1 MTTSI
6 ACSSITQEEEAHIQ
20 ADFEALLKGYARTRN
35 GDKADLIRKVF
46 QFARKAHG
54 DSRRLSGEP
63 YICHP
68 LAVARIVCD
77 DIGLGSTSISGAL
90 LHDVVKN
97 TDTTFE
103 DIETEFGER
112 ITNLVRGL
120 TNISGGNLRFVTEDT
135 CDEKHPAL
143 KNPQEQAENFRNL
156 LLTISEDVR
165 VILVKIADRLHNM
178 RTLEALA
185 PIKQRRIAGETLYLY
200 APLAYRLGLF
210 NIKQELEDLSLRY
223 EHPDEYAD
231 LKRKLQESE
240 ESRQRIFTTFSAP
253 IVSMLDDLGLKY
265 SFKYRMKSVYS
276 IWRKM
281 KTKQIAFEEVYD
293 LFAARIVFQPENE
306 KTEKT
311 DCWRIYTA
319 ITSIY
324 KLHPDRIRD
333 WISRP
338 KSNGYEALHVTVM
351 GPDGNWIE
359 IQIRSE
365 RMNEIAEKGLAA
377 HWKYKRGKQVT
388 EGDNELDKWV
398 KSIKEILDNPAPNAL
413 DFLDTI
419 NLNLLSTEIYVFTP
433 QGDLQEL
440 PKGATALDF
449 AFALH
454 THIGLRAE
462 GARINHRL
470 APLNTVLNSGQQ
482 VEILT
487 ADTEKVREEWRGW
500 VTTAKARSRIQSF
513 LNHQRQIVIDR
524 GENLLKEY
532 LESNGLQL
540 DNPTIVTLLNYYK
553 LQKWDDL
560 FIRFGRGELQITE
573 QIKKLVRL
581 PKRYDVFRFFSLGK
595 SSRKKLADA
604 PARETASVPEYTG
617 TTDAPTSQPEESTNA
632 LAMLMNS
639 VISSGKSK
647 KKKKNSQPAIDGTT
661 MPAEA
666 KSSTLELAGID
677 DRGVLNV
684 ITKVISE
691 TITANIINVHLE
703 CKDGVFKGYLTID
716 THDAR
721 EVQKLCDALKKVHE
735 IERAVKIS

>member
-1 MTTSI
+1 MTTSHTLT
-6 ACSSITQEEEAHIQ
+6 AITPEEETQIQ
-20 ADFEALLKGYARTRN
+20 AEFEALLKGYARTRN
-35 GDKADLIRKVF
+35 GDKADLIRRVF

-68 LAVARIVCD
+68 LAVARIVCN
-77 DIGLGSTSISGAL
+77 DIGMGSTSISGAL

-103 DIETEFGER
+103 DIEAEFGER
-112 ITNLVRGL
+112 ISKLVRGL

-165 VILVKIADRLHNM
+165 VILIKIADRLHNM
-178 RTLEALA
+178 RTLEALT

-240 ESRQRIFTTFSAP
+240 EARQRIFTTFSAP

-265 SFKYRMKSVYS
+265 SFKSRMKSIYS

-281 KTKQIAFEEVYD
+281 KTKQIAFEEIYD
-293 LFAARIVFQPENE
+293 LFAARIVFQPESE
-306 KTEKT
+306 KTEKS

-388 EGDNELDKWV
+388 GGDNELDKWV
-398 KSIKEILDNPAPNAL
+398 KNIKEILDNPAPNAL

-462 GARINHRL
+462 GARINHQL
-470 APLNTVLNSGQQ
+470 APINTVLTSGQQ

-487 ADTEKVREEWRGW
+487 ADTNKVREEWRGW

-513 LNHQRQIVIDR
+513 LNHQRQNIIDR
-524 GENLLKEY
+524 GQHLLKEY
-532 LESNGLQL
+532 LETNGLLL

-553 LQKWDDL
+553 LQKWDEL
-560 FIRFGRGELQITE
+560 FFRFGNGDLEISE
-573 QIKKLVRL
+573 QIKKLVK
-581 PKRYDVFRFFSLGK
+581 PKKSTSFFNLFSLGK
-595 SSRKKLADA
+595 SGRKKQAK
-604 PARETASVPEYTG
+604 TA
-617 TTDAPTSQPEESTNA
+617 AATSASTNENAATQEQQSPQPEESSSA
-632 LAMLMNS
+632 LASLMSS

-647 KKKKNSQPAIDGTT
+647 KRKKNARQAADGILPAGPKSATIELTGIDG
-661 MPAEA
+661 
-666 KSSTLELAGID
+666 
-677 DRGVLNV
+677 RGLLNI

-691 TITANIINVHLE
+691 TITANIINVHLG
-703 CKDGVFKGYLTID
+703 CKDGLFKGYLTID
-716 THDAR
+716 TNEEK
-721 EVQKLCDALKKVHE
+721 EVRKLCAALKEIHE
-735 IERAVKIS
+735 IERAVQIS

>member
-1 MTTSI
+1 MTTSHPLT
-6 ACSSITQEEEAHIQ
+6 AITPEEETQIQ
-20 ADFEALLKGYARTRN
+20 AEFEALLKGYARTRN

-68 LAVARIVCD
+68 LAVARIVCN
-77 DIGLGSTSISGAL
+77 DIGMGSTSISGAL

-103 DIETEFGER
+103 DIEAEFGER
-112 ITNLVRGL
+112 ISNLVRGL

-165 VILVKIADRLHNM
+165 VILIKIADRLHNM
-178 RTLEALA
+178 RTLEALT

-240 ESRQRIFTTFSAP
+240 EARQRIFTTFSAP

-265 SFKYRMKSVYS
+265 SFKYRMKSIYS

-281 KTKQIAFEEVYD
+281 KMKQIAFEEIYD
-293 LFAARIVFQPENE
+293 LFAARIVFQPESE

-319 ITSIY
+319 ITSVY

-388 EGDNELDKWV
+388 GGDNELDKWV
-398 KSIKEILDNPAPNAL
+398 KNIKEILDNPAPNAL

-433 QGDLQEL
+433 KGDLQEL

-462 GARINHRL
+462 GARINHQL
-470 APLNTVLNSGQQ
+470 APINTVLTSGQQ

-513 LNHQRQIVIDR
+513 LNHQRQNIIDR
-524 GENLLKEY
+524 GQDLLKEY
-532 LESNGLQL
+532 LETNGLQL

-553 LQKWDDL
+553 LQKWDEL
-560 FIRFGRGELQITE
+560 FFRFGNGDLVISD
-573 QIKKLVRL
+573 QIKKLVK
-581 PKRYDVFRFFSLGK
+581 PKKSTSFFNLFSLGK
-595 SSRKKLADA
+595 SGRKKQAKTNTVTSASTNEDA
-604 PARETASVPEYTG
+604 AAQKQQPPR
-617 TTDAPTSQPEESTNA
+617 PEESSGA
-632 LAMLMNS
+632 LASLMNS

-647 KKKKNSQPAIDGTT
+647 KRKKNARQAADGILPAGPKSATIELTGIDG
-661 MPAEA
+661 
-666 KSSTLELAGID
+666 KGL
-677 DRGVLNV
+677 LNI

-691 TITANIINVHLE
+691 TITANIINVHLG
-703 CKDGVFKGYLTID
+703 CKDGLFKGYLTID
-716 THDAR
+716 TNDEK
-721 EVQKLCDALKKVHE
+721 EVRKLCAALKEIHE
-735 IERAVKIS
+735 IERAVQIS

>member
-1 MTTSI
+1 MTTSHTLT
-6 ACSSITQEEEAHIQ
+6 AITPEEETQIQ
-20 ADFEALLKGYARTRN
+20 AEFEALLKEYARTRN
-35 GDKADLIRKVF
+35 GDKADLIRRVF
-46 QFARKAHG
+46 QFARKAYG

-68 LAVARIVCD
+68 LAVARIVCN
-77 DIGLGSTSISGAL
+77 DIGMGSTSISGAL
-90 LHDVVKN
+90 LHNVVKN

-112 ITNLVRGL
+112 ISNLVRGL

-165 VILVKIADRLHNM
+165 VILIKIADRLHNM
-178 RTLEALA
+178 RTLEALT

-223 EHPDEYAD
+223 EHPDEYTD

-240 ESRQRIFTTFSAP
+240 EGRQRIFTTFSAP

-265 SFKYRMKSVYS
+265 SFKYRMKSIYS

-281 KTKQIAFEEVYD
+281 KTKQIAFEEIYD
-293 LFAARIVFQPENE
+293 LFAARIVFHPESE

-377 HWKYKRGKQVT
+377 HWKYKQGRQVT
-388 EGDNELDKWV
+388 GGNNELDKWV
-398 KSIKEILDNPAPNAL
+398 KNIKEILDNPAPNAL

-440 PKGATALDF
+440 PKGATALDL

-470 APLNTVLNSGQQ
+470 APINTVLTSGQQ

-487 ADTEKVREEWRGW
+487 ADTEKVHEEWRGW

-513 LNHQRQIVIDR
+513 LNHQRQNIIDR
-524 GENLLKEY
+524 GQHLLKEY
-532 LESNGLQL
+532 LETNGLQL

-553 LQKWDDL
+553 LQKWDEL
-560 FIRFGRGELQITE
+560 FFRFGNGDLEISE
-573 QIKKLVRL
+573 QIKKLVK
-581 PKRYDVFRFFSLGK
+581 PKKSTSFFNLFALGK
-595 SSRKKLADA
+595 SGRKKQAKTTA
-604 PARETASVPEYTG
+604 ATTASTNEDSATQKQQTP
-617 TTDAPTSQPEESTNA
+617 QPEESSSA
-632 LAMLMNS
+632 LASLMSS

-647 KKKKNSQPAIDGTT
+647 KRKKNARQTADGILPTGPKSATIELTGIDG
-661 MPAEA
+661 
-666 KSSTLELAGID
+666 
-677 DRGVLNV
+677 RGLLNI
-684 ITKVISE
+684 ITKMISE
-691 TITANIINVHLE
+691 TITANIINVHLG
-703 CKDGVFKGYLTID
+703 CKDGLFKGYLTID
-716 THDAR
+716 TNEEK
-721 EVQKLCDALKKVHE
+721 EVRKLCAALKEIHG
-735 IERAVKIS
+735 IERAVQIS

>member
-1 MTTSI
+1 MTTSHPLT
-6 ACSSITQEEEAHIQ
+6 AITPEEETLIQ
-20 ADFEALLKGYARTRN
+20 AEFEALLKGYARTRN

-68 LAVARIVCD
+68 LAVARIVCN
-77 DIGLGSTSISGAL
+77 DIGMGSTSISGAL

-103 DIETEFGER
+103 DIEAEFGER
-112 ITNLVRGL
+112 ISNLVRGL

-165 VILVKIADRLHNM
+165 VILIKIADRLHNM
-178 RTLEALA
+178 RTLEALT
-185 PIKQRRIAGETLYLY
+185 PMKQRRIAGETLYLY

-240 ESRQRIFTTFSAP
+240 EARQRIFTTFSAP

-265 SFKYRMKSVYS
+265 SFKYRMKSIYS

-281 KTKQIAFEEVYD
+281 KTKQIAFEEIYD
-293 LFAARIVFQPENE
+293 LFAARIVFQPESE

-319 ITSIY
+319 ITSVY

-377 HWKYKRGKQVT
+377 HWKYKRGKQIT
-388 EGDNELDKWV
+388 GGDNELDKWV
-398 KSIKEILDNPAPNAL
+398 KNIKEILDNPAPNAL

-433 QGDLQEL
+433 KGDLQEL

-462 GARINHRL
+462 GARINHQL
-470 APLNTVLNSGQQ
+470 APINTVLTSGQQ

-513 LNHQRQIVIDR
+513 LNHQRQNIIDR
-524 GENLLKEY
+524 GQDLLKEY
-532 LESNGLQL
+532 LETNGLQL

-553 LQKWDDL
+553 LQKWDEL
-560 FIRFGRGELQITE
+560 FFRFGNGDLAISD
-573 QIKKLVRL
+573 QIKKLVK
-581 PKRYDVFRFFSLGK
+581 PKKSTSFFNLFSLRK
-595 SSRKKLADA
+595 SSRKKLAKTNTATSASTNEDSAAQKQQA
-604 PARETASVPEYTG
+604 PR
-617 TTDAPTSQPEESTNA
+617 PEESSGA
-632 LAMLMNS
+632 LASLMNS

-647 KKKKNSQPAIDGTT
+647 KRKKSARQAADGILPAG
-661 MPAEA
+661 P
-666 KSSTLELAGID
+666 KSSTIELTGID
-677 DRGVLNV
+677 GRGVLNI

-691 TITANIINVHLE
+691 TITANIINVHLG
-703 CKDGVFKGYLTID
+703 CKDGLFKGYLTID
-716 THDAR
+716 TNDEK
-721 EVQKLCDALKKVHE
+721 EVRKLCAALKEIHE
-735 IERAVKIS
+735 IERAVQIS